1 MDLKVSIFNSQNRCK
16 VVVPDELG
24 RKLEHFNWTLFRR
37 LIADSHTN
45 PYSQFAN
52 LFTETDKS
60 CKVRINVDSF
70 SVTKIQME
78 LIQSRQTLMPLGQ
91 SLFFFFFFDFR
102 SFLSHFSVMKI
113 GLIFSKCRLSLRISI
128 RNFWRWATIYRK
140 GTDAD
145 AVSAPNFL
153 KLKAFINSK
162 ITGENKFEIPEITQ
176 EFQWSKLY
184 QKTAGRQSNGP

>member
-1 MDLKVSIFNSQNRCK
+1 
-16 VVVPDELG
+16 
-24 RKLEHFNWTLFRR
+24 
-37 LIADSHTN
+37 
-45 PYSQFAN
+45 
-52 LFTETDKS
+52 
-60 CKVRINVDSF
+60 
-70 SVTKIQME
+70 
-78 LIQSRQTLMPLGQ
+78 MPLEQ
-91 SLFFFFFFDFR
+91 SLFFFFDFR

-113 GLIFSKCRLSLRISI
+113 GLIFSKCRLSQRIST
-128 RNFWRWATIYRK
+128 RNFWRWATTYRK

-176 EFQWSKLY
+176 EFQRSRLY